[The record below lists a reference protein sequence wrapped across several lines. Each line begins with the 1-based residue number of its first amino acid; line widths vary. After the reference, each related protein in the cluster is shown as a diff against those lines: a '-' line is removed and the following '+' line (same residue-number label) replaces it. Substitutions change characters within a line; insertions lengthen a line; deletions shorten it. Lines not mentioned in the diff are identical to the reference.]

1 MSDPKIPPNIPST
14 SIAKNLYD
22 RINNIY
28 DRINIIEEFLRVYTD
43 NINII
48 NKTEK
53 YYKNDYK
60 TFIDFKNSINGGTA
74 KKAPVKKVVKKKK

>member
-22 RINNIY
+22 RINNI
-28 DRINIIEEFLRVYTD
+28 EEFLRVYTD
-43 NINII
+43 NINRI